1 MTRVRMVFAG
11 VLALLGPFASA
22 LPTLSAAAD
31 DNEMIV
37 AGTEAPEGKYPWQV
51 RLYSS
56 MEDTRGFCGGTIIAP
71 QWILTAGH
79 CVSVGPKEIG
89 PHTIQD
95 PAKVVVGY
103 GSNDRT
109 KTKKIAAEKIFVR
122 EEFQKNGLAGKGD
135 VALIKLKTPIPNP
148 KVITLADPAADTK
161 FVVEGTKLTATGW
174 GALWSPFDKDV
185 GALMPDLGT
194 TGEMMDKWQFPL
206 RLREVEIDAMD
217 NASCKAVFAGT
228 PFTVAPTE
236 ICAMTKGT
244 TKDICQGDSGGP
256 LIVPAA
262 DSPQGY
268 YQVGIMSWTT
278 ICGSTTK
285 PSVFA
290 RISPFTGWINDTM
303 KSN

>member
-1 MTRVRMVFAG
+1 MSPRDALAAIL
-11 VLALLGPFASA
+11 LALLGIAGGHA
-22 LPTLSAAAD
+22 LAAE

-56 MEDTRGFCGGTIIAP
+56 VNDQRGFCGGTIIAP

-79 CVSVGPKEIG
+79 CVTVGDKEIG

-95 PAKVVVGY
+95 TAKVVVGY

-109 KTKKIAAEKIFVR
+109 KTKKIEVEKIFIR
-122 EEFQKNGLAGKGD
+122 DEFKRDGLAGKGD
-135 VALIKLKTPIPNP
+135 VALLKLKTPIPNP
-148 KVITLADPAADTK
+148 KMITIADPAADAK
-161 FVVEGTKLTATGW
+161 FVKEGVKLTATGR
-174 GALWSPFDKDV
+174 GALWSPFDRDV
-185 GALMPDLGT
+185 GALMPELGSAS
-194 TGEMMDKWQFPL
+194 EMMDKWQFPL
-206 RLREVEIDAMD
+206 KLREVQIDAMD
-217 NASCKAVFAGT
+217 NTTCKAVFEGS
-228 PFTVAPTE
+228 PFSVAPTE
-236 ICAMTKGT
+236 ICAMVKGT

-256 LIVPAA
+256 LLVQAS

-268 YQVGIMSWTT
+268 YQVGVVSWTT

-290 RISPFTGWINDTM
+290 RVSPFTGWINDTM

>member
-1 MTRVRMVFAG
+1 MLRRNALGAILLATLG
-11 VLALLGPFASA
+11 VAPGHAL
-22 LPTLSAAAD
+22 AAD

-37 AGTEAPEGKYPWQV
+37 AGTEAPDGKYPWQV

-56 MEDTRGFCGGTIIAP
+56 VTDQRGFCGGTIIAP

-79 CVSVGPKEIG
+79 CVTVGDTEIG
-89 PHTIQD
+89 PHTVQD
-95 PAKVVVGY
+95 TAKVVVGY

-109 KTKKIAAEKIFVR
+109 KTKKIEVEKIIVR
-122 EEFQKNGLAGKGD
+122 DEYKRDGLAGKGD
-135 VALIKLKTPIPNP
+135 VALLKLKTPIPNP
-148 KVITLADPAADTK
+148 KMITIADPAADEK
-161 FVVEGTKLTATGW
+161 FVKEGVKLTATGW
-174 GALWSPFDKDV
+174 GALWSPFDKDI
-185 GALMPDLGT
+185 GALMPELGT
-194 TGEMMDKWQFPL
+194 VSDMMDKWQFPVK
-206 RLREVEIDAMD
+206 LREVDIDAMD
-217 NASCKAVFAGT
+217 NSTCKAVFEGS

-236 ICAMTKGT
+236 ICAMVKGT

-256 LIVPAA
+256 LIVQAA

-290 RISPFTGWINDTM
+290 RVSPFTGWINDTM

>member
-11 VLALLGPFASA
+11 VLALVGPFASA

-135 VALIKLKTPIPNP
+135 VALIKLKTPILNP
-148 KVITLADPAADTK
+148 KIITLADPAADTK

-185 GALMPDLGT
+185 SALMPDLGA

-206 RLREVEIDAMD
+206 KLREVEIDAMD
-217 NASCKAVFAGT
+217 NASCEAVFAGT

>member
-1 MTRVRMVFAG
+1 MTRVPF
-11 VLALLGPFASA
+11 VLALCLAPGLLLPSA
-22 LPTLSAAAD
+22 RAALAAD

-56 MEDTRGFCGGTIIAP
+56 LNDQRGFCGGTIIAP
-71 QWILTAGH
+71 QWVLTAGH
-79 CVSVGPKEIG
+79 CVTVGEKEIG
-89 PHTIQD
+89 PHMIQD
-95 PAKVVVGY
+95 IGKLVVGY

-109 KTKKIAAEKIFVR
+109 KTTKVEVVKIFIR
-122 EEFQKNGLAGKGD
+122 DEFKRDGIGGKGD
-135 VALIKLKTPIPNP
+135 VALLKLKEPIPGA
-148 KVITLADPAADTK
+148 KVITLADPAIDK
-161 FVVEGTKLTATGW
+161 EFVIEGTPLTATGW

-185 GALMPDLGT
+185 GALMTDLGSPS
-194 TGEMMDKWQFPL
+194 EMMDKWQFPL
-206 RLREVEIDAMD
+206 KLREVQIDAMD
-217 NASCKAVFAGT
+217 NSTCKAVFQGS

-236 ICAMTKGT
+236 ICAMVKGT

-256 LIVPAA
+256 LLVEAA
-262 DSPQGY
+262 ASPQGY
-268 YQVGIMSWTT
+268 YQVGVVSWTT

-290 RISPFTGWINDTM
+290 RVSPFTGWINDIM

>member
-1 MTRVRMVFAG
+1 MSPRDALAAIF
-11 VLALLGPFASA
+11 LALLGIAGGHA
-22 LPTLSAAAD
+22 LAAE

-56 MEDTRGFCGGTIIAP
+56 VNDRRGFCGGTIIAP

-79 CVSVGPKEIG
+79 CVTVGDKEIG

-95 PAKVVVGY
+95 TAKVVVGY

-109 KTKKIAAEKIFVR
+109 KTKKIEVEKIFIR
-122 EEFQKNGLAGKGD
+122 DEFKRDGLAGKGD
-135 VALIKLKTPIPNP
+135 VALLKLKTPIPNP
-148 KVITLADPAADTK
+148 KMITIADPAADAK
-161 FVVEGTKLTATGW
+161 FVKEGVKLTATGW

-185 GALMPDLGT
+185 GALMPELGSAS
-194 TGEMMDKWQFPL
+194 EMMDKWQFPL
-206 RLREVEIDAMD
+206 KLREVQIDAMD
-217 NASCKAVFAGT
+217 NTTCKAVFEGS
-228 PFTVAPTE
+228 PFSVAPTE
-236 ICAMTKGT
+236 ICAMVKGT

-256 LIVPAA
+256 LLVQAS

-268 YQVGIMSWTT
+268 YQVGVVSWTT

-290 RISPFTGWINDTM
+290 RVSPFTGWINDTM

>member
-1 MTRVRMVFAG
+1 MLRRDAFVAI
-11 VLALLGPFASA
+11 LLV
-22 LPTLSAAAD
+22 TLGAACGRAIAAD

-56 MEDTRGFCGGTIIAP
+56 MADQRGFCGGTFIAP

-79 CVSVGPKEIG
+79 CVTVGEKEIG

-109 KTKKIAAEKIFVR
+109 KTKKIEAEKIVIR
-122 EEFQKNGLAGKGD
+122 EEFKRDGLAGKGD
-135 VALIKLKTPIPNP
+135 VALIKLKTPIPDP
-148 KVITLADPAADTK
+148 KVITIADPAADKK
-161 FVVEGTKLTATGW
+161 FVKEGVKLTATGW

-185 GALMPDLGT
+185 GALMPELGT
-194 TGEMMDKWQFPL
+194 APEMMDKWQFPVK
-206 RLREVEIDAMD
+206 LREVQIDAMD
-217 NASCKAVFAGT
+217 NSTCKAVFEGS
-228 PFTVAPTE
+228 PFSVAPTE
-236 ICAMTKGT
+236 ICAMVKGT
-244 TKDICQGDSGGP
+244 TKDICQGDLGGP

-262 DSPQGY
+262 DSPEGY

-290 RISPFTGWINDTM
+290 RVSLFTRWINDTM

>member
-1 MTRVRMVFAG
+1 MLRRDAVAILLVTLGIMCGR
-11 VLALLGPFASA
+11 AL
-22 LPTLSAAAD
+22 AAD

-56 MEDTRGFCGGTIIAP
+56 MEDQRGFCGGTIIAP

-79 CVSVGPKEIG
+79 CVTVGVNGSEIG

-95 PAKVVVGY
+95 PEKVVVGY

-109 KTKKIAAEKIFVR
+109 KTRKIAAEKIFVR
-122 EEFQKNGLAGKGD
+122 QEFQKNGLAGKGD
-135 VALIKLKTPIPNP
+135 VALIKLKTPIPDP
-148 KVITLADPAADTK
+148 KVIALADPGADKK
-161 FVVEGTKLTATGW
+161 FVVEGVKLTATGW

-185 GALMPDLGT
+185 GALMPDLGAA
-194 TGEMMDKWQFPL
+194 GEMTDKWQFPVK
-206 RLREVEIDAMD
+206 LREVEIDAMD
-217 NASCKAVFAGT
+217 NATCKAVFEGSQ
-228 PFTVAPTE
+228 FSVAPTE

-278 ICGSTTK
+278 MCGNTMR

-290 RISPFTGWINDTM
+290 RVSPFTGWINDTM

>member
-1 MTRVRMVFAG
+1 
-11 VLALLGPFASA
+11 
-22 LPTLSAAAD
+22 
-31 DNEMIV
+31 MIV

-56 MEDTRGFCGGTIIAP
+56 MEDKRGFCGGTIIAP

-135 VALIKLKTPIPNP
+135 LALIKLKTPIPNP

-194 TGEMMDKWQFPL
+194 DRRDDGQVAVSAEAPRGGDRCHGQRDLQGGVRRHAVYRGPDRDLRHDERHHQGHVPGRQRRPARSFP
-206 RLREVEIDAMD
+206 RPTRRKAITRS
-217 NASCKAVFAGT
+217 AS
-228 PFTVAPTE
+228 
-236 ICAMTKGT
+236 
-244 TKDICQGDSGGP
+244 
-256 LIVPAA
+256 
-262 DSPQGY
+262 
-268 YQVGIMSWTT
+268 
-278 ICGSTTK
+278 
-285 PSVFA
+285 
-290 RISPFTGWINDTM
+290 
-303 KSN
+303 